1 MKLFNLGT
9 GLRIGYAIGVLALLS
24 MSPAGAQENLDQGK
38 SGAQLFASD
47 CAFCHKSV
55 RGLSKAGGPLGL
67 GLEGFLREHYT
78 ASRESA
84 ATLARYIQA
93 NDAGPAPAAEK
104 RTRRSTKG
112 EDKPKGSDSAKSE
125 SKAEAKT
132 PAAAKSE
139 DAKPAES
146 KSAKTKSEA
155 KPDKPEK
162 SN

>member
-1 MKLFNLGT
+1 MKLYNLGT

-24 MSPAGAQENLDQGK
+24 MCPSPAGAQENLDQGK

-55 RGLSKAGGPLGL
+55 RGLSKAAGPLGF

-84 ATLARYIQA
+84 AALARYIQA
-93 NDAGPAPAAEK
+93 NDTGPATAAER
-104 RTRRSTKG
+104 RTRRSSKG
-112 EDKPKGSDSAKSE
+112 AGKPKAKE
-125 SKAEAKT
+125 S
-132 PAAAKSE
+132 AAAASE
-139 DAKPAES
+139 DAK
-146 KSAKTKSEA
+146 SAKSNSEA
-155 KPDKPEK
+155 KSDKPEK